1 MKAKTIAGNF
11 VEIDLDEAKRIH
23 DVVAGNSPAAS
34 DKIHNQHQK
43 SHSFD
48 FHGRTV
54 ELTVPE
60 MKEIA
65 NTWWEHYGKSAMEKF
80 FTEYQTTAANNIRKA
95 VKSTACPENEP
106 EIKEAIS
113 YALKHLSTD
122 AAAEVI
128 FEAMEWETAYSA
140 LKSIEH

>member
-1 MKAKTIAGNF
+1 MKVKTIAGNF
-11 VEIDLDEAKRIH
+11 VEIDLDEAMRIH
-23 DVVAGNSPAAS
+23 EVVAGNPAAS
-34 DKIHNQHQK
+34 HHQHQK

-80 FTEYQTTAANNIRKA
+80 FEHKLEKAGQHIAEALDFKEPPETEAE
-95 VKSTACPENEP
+95 VKG
-106 EIKEAIS
+106 AIS
-113 YALKHLSTD
+113 RAVSSGNCKLI
-122 AAAEVI
+122 AEVVY
-128 FEAMEWETAYSA
+128 EAMEWQTAA
-140 LKSIEH
+140 AGLKSFEA

>member
-1 MKAKTIAGNF
+1 MKVKTIAGNF

-23 DVVAGNSPAAS
+23 DVVAGNSPAAL
-34 DKIHNQHQK
+34 DHGHHGK
-43 SHSFD
+43 HSFN
-48 FHGRTV
+48 FHGRIV

-65 NTWWEHYGKSAMEKF
+65 DTWWEHYGKSAMEKF
-80 FTEYQTTAANNIRKA
+80 FTGYQEKAAGNIQKA
-95 VKSTACPENEP
+95 VHSTALPASEP
-106 EIKEAIS
+106 DVKSAIS
-113 YALKHLSTD
+113 YALKNLSTD